1 MLTVYAAIMLPLSLI
16 AGIFGMNFV
25 NLPWLQ
31 RSWGWVAVAATMI
44 VIAVVS
50 LGVFVSLGWIR
61 RPSSK
66 RAGQVLGR
74 GLLEATRAPVQIVGA
89 VVEASAM
96 PLREVT
102 AQVTS
107 RITGRDTPKP
117 EAP

>member
-1 MLTVYAAIMLPLSLI
+1 MPSGWSVSEPEDTQIRPNPSYVLLSSPDLPDGS
-16 AGIFGMNFV
+16 
-25 NLPWLQ
+25 
-31 RSWGWVAVAATMI
+31 
-44 VIAVVS
+44 
-50 LGVFVSLGWIR
+50 
-61 RPSSK
+61 SSK